1 MLLAGGSAVP
11 ASLGTGLVAIG
22 ALAQVAAEHPAA
34 GHPAT
39 GERADV
45 TLGQLKGLTGELRL
59 AHRDVGGWH
68 IETVAPVP
76 GLGWS
81 SDLVL
86 DAQGKPHITY
96 QDGYNG
102 DLRYAHLLAGDHFL
116 YLPLVS
122 GQ

>member
-1 MLLAGGSAVP
+1 M
-11 ASLGTGLVAIG
+11 VALD
-22 ALAQVAAEHPAA
+22 AATAQ
-34 GHPAT
+34 
-39 GERADV
+39 
-45 TLGQLKGLTGELRL
+45 GLTCGLLYARLRRRANRGNDAAL
-59 AHRDVGGWH
+59 V
-68 IETVAPVP
+68 E
-76 GLGWS
+76 
-81 SDLVL
+81 LVL